1 MKKLVAFFI
10 FWISLSP
17 AIAQEVIEARFLN
30 SETLREK
37 ESFLCKDIFD
47 NTFTQEDNILRK
59 RSKYSAETFSLPK
72 LGTLKMIDLTNPL
85 FPVLF
90 YPDFNSIVLVSKELA
105 LLNTIDLTGK
115 FAAMDPVYIGTS
127 TQKNLWIVNRANQN
141 VLRYNLSTL
150 EVRTVYTIKTNE
162 VKAYQSTL
170 NYLYQLTSDN
180 RIIGIDIY
188 GNEVLNY
195 TLPTAYDHIQV
206 VNNKEVFYTHLNK
219 LYYVDMEKNKQYE
232 IKLEEKSI
240 LGFFYNTQ
248 KMSIFTEQK
257 INNYQIKLP

>member
-1 MKKLVAFFI
+1 
-10 FWISLSP
+10 
-17 AIAQEVIEARFLN
+17 
-30 SETLREK
+30 
-37 ESFLCKDIFD
+37 
-47 NTFTQEDNILRK
+47 
-59 RSKYSAETFSLPK
+59 
-72 LGTLKMIDLTNPL
+72 
-85 FPVLF
+85 
-90 YPDFNSIVLVSKELA
+90 
-105 LLNTIDLTGK
+105 
-115 FAAMDPVYIGTS
+115 
-127 TQKNLWIVNRANQN
+127 
-141 VLRYNLSTL
+141 
-150 EVRTVYTIKTNE
+150 
-162 VKAYQSTL
+162 
-170 NYLYQLTSDN
+170 LYQLTSDN